1 MCPNTI
7 SSSMCCSSIS
17 GTCSPSK
24 AHTAI
29 INIHTTTTAHQNE
42 ETSTFL
48 QSFTS
53 HLDILTA
60 GSLFLL
66 PSILPFFASAL
77 AADSYYTSSSSSTP
91 AFTPESYV
99 SPTPPLYATQAPSVS
114 PVSGTTAAALES
126 SAWTWSTTWIMLLPC
141 LGVLAPLSLFKIMT
155 LLEKHGF
162 QCPCARWRQG
172 RRAVEGRRVRRL
184 MKQSNCR
191 HAAADGPTLKA
202 IKRVWRNL
210 VGTTSDDFLGYAPL
224 PLAYH
229 DDEVSAE
236 EGLCVG
242 EKDMHHLPKVDF
254 ASKSHQRRQAS
265 LSVLPRP
272 KTILLA
278 SLWAWTL
285 LMTFSAKMG
294 FNSLEQISVLP
305 SPSFAVS
312 SPSSPPNFIFSPAA
326 PADLQAEDGQI
337 DLRMWEPTS
346 DLWSAEQQQLQEG
359 QSVDGMDAIVS
370 MMDMDIDG
378 QFDAIEALWAEDQ
391 STPDSNEEPQP
402 FARIQTSIVII
413 NNNNNNN
420 NDAAATPSTEETSF
434 TNMMEEDI
442 DEDIEDMSS
451 LDAMIMDPQDEAVFH
466 DFLHQLDQEDAAVR
480 AAAEESQDQDQQR
493 LSKLFKAT
501 DDLMVASMLDN
512 DLPCGYYRPSTPT
525 WFSGIQK
532 LLVGDSVS
540 AADIG
545 GHFPGRTF
553 IYTGWLT
560 ELMIFAVSMCLGGV
574 LVGLAQ
580 SKILYHQLLDR
591 HVSLCGTITTI
602 QRRRASWTTLL
613 ASLTL
618 SASALAITFLMIAD
632 ESWDVPSIYF
642 VGIGI
647 AGIILIHAWVP
658 NAALTVHKRDD
669 SIAGDSSDDDDDTC
683 VESDTELDINNQ
695 ILDETPFV
703 WSPPTTERRNACSLD
718 ENRRWEVVAAAT
730 FHETVCYT
738 R

>member
-1 MCPNTI
+1 
-7 SSSMCCSSIS
+7 
-17 GTCSPSK
+17 
-24 AHTAI
+24 
-29 INIHTTTTAHQNE
+29 
-42 ETSTFL
+42 
-48 QSFTS
+48 
-53 HLDILTA
+53 
-60 GSLFLL
+60 
-66 PSILPFFASAL
+66 
-77 AADSYYTSSSSSTP
+77 
-91 AFTPESYV
+91 
-99 SPTPPLYATQAPSVS
+99 
-114 PVSGTTAAALES
+114 
-126 SAWTWSTTWIMLLPC
+126 
-141 LGVLAPLSLFKIMT
+141 
-155 LLEKHGF
+155 
-162 QCPCARWRQG
+162 
-172 RRAVEGRRVRRL
+172 

-191 HAAADGPTLKA
+191 HGASDGPTLMA
-202 IKRVWRNL
+202 IKRAWRNL

-242 EKDMHHLPKVDF
+242 EKDMRHLPKVDF

-265 LSVLPRP
+265 LSALPRP

-285 LMTFSAKMG
+285 LMTFSVKMG

-305 SPSFAVS
+305 PPSFAVS

-326 PADLQAEDGQI
+326 PADLQVEDGQI

-346 DLWSAEQQQLQEG
+346 DLWSTEQQQQQEE

-370 MMDMDIDG
+370 MLDMDIDC
-378 QFDAIEALWAEDQ
+378 QFDAIEALWVEDQ
-391 STPDSNEEPQP
+391 STTDSNEEPQP

-413 NNNNNNN
+413 NNNNN
-420 NDAAATPSTEETSF
+420 DAAATPSTEEPSF
-434 TNMMEEDI
+434 TSMMEEET
-442 DEDIEDMSS
+442 DEDVEDMSS

-466 DFLHQLDQEDAAVR
+466 DFLHHLDQEDAVVR

-532 LLVGDSVS
+532 FLVGDSVS
-540 AADIG
+540 AAVIG

-553 IYTGWLT
+553 IYRGWST
-560 ELMIFAVSMCLGGV
+560 DLMIFAVAMCLGGV

-580 SKILYHQLLDR
+580 SKILYDQLLDR

-602 QRRRASWTTLL
+602 QHRRASWTTLL
-613 ASLTL
+613 ASLAL
-618 SASALAITFLMIAD
+618 SASALAITFLMITD

-658 NAALTVHKRDD
+658 NAPLIVHKRVD
-669 SIAGDSSDDDDDTC
+669 STVEDSSNDDDDTC
-683 VESDTELDINNQ
+683 VGSDTELDNNNK

-718 ENRRWEVVAAAT
+718 ENRRREVVAVAT
-730 FHETVCYT
+730 FHDTACYT
-738 R
+738 Q